1 MTINIKHTISILC
14 ATIIAACSE
23 NVDVRTA
30 TAIDKEVDIYPDYK
44 MVTIPSNIA
53 PLNFMIRDHFGESVL
68 DLSSMSYEFQTS
80 SKDGKFDIPIKE
92 WKKLLETAKGGA
104 VEARVII
111 KKDSKWM
118 VYPKFDINVSADDI
132 DSYLAYRL
140 IPPGYELWDEMG
152 IYQRNLTNFDETP
165 IIENTSTKK
174 NCVNC
179 HSFCMQDPDKMLLH
193 MREKVAGTIMI
204 TDGKAEKLNTK
215 TDQTV
220 SALVYPSW
228 HPSGKYVAFS
238 TNTTNQAFH
247 VNDRNRIEVYDTESD
262 VVVYDVNKKEIIT
275 TEALFSK
282 NAFETF
288 PTFSPDGK
296 TLYFCTAV
304 ADTMPIKYRS
314 IKYNLCS
321 ISFDPDN
328 RTFGN
333 EVDTLFNAAA
343 IDKTISFPR
352 VSPDGRFL
360 MFTLFDYGNF
370 SIWHKEAD
378 LYIMDLMSGE
388 IKPLDAVNSD
398 DTESYHSWSS
408 NSRWFVFS
416 SRRHD
421 GLYTHPYIA
430 HIDEKGNVS
439 KPFMLPQKDAE
450 FYFKF
455 MKSFN
460 IPEMVKGKVKKSPR
474 EIALTAKDTPGT
486 NLKFVLK

>member
-1 MTINIKHTISILC
+1 
-14 ATIIAACSE
+14 
-23 NVDVRTA
+23 
-30 TAIDKEVDIYPDYK
+30 
-44 MVTIPSNIA
+44 
-53 PLNFMIRDHFGESVL
+53 
-68 DLSSMSYEFQTS
+68 
-80 SKDGKFDIPIKE
+80 
-92 WKKLLETAKGGA
+92 
-104 VEARVII
+104 
-111 KKDSKWM
+111 
-118 VYPKFDINVSADDI
+118 
-132 DSYLAYRL
+132 
-140 IPPGYELWDEMG
+140 
-152 IYQRNLTNFDETP
+152 
-165 IIENTSTKK
+165 
-174 NCVNC
+174 
-179 HSFCMQDPDKMLLH
+179 
-193 MREKVAGTIMI
+193 
-204 TDGKAEKLNTK
+204 
-215 TDQTV
+215 
-220 SALVYPSW
+220 
-228 HPSGKYVAFS
+228 VAFS

-247 VNDRNRIEVYDTESD
+247 VNDKNRIEVYDTESD

-304 ADTMPIKYRS
+304 ADTMPIKYHS

-333 EVDTLFNAAA
+333 KVDTLFNAAA

-370 SIWHKEAD
+370 SIWHKEAN
-378 LYIMDLMSGE
+378 LYLMELKDKE
-388 IKPLDAVNSD
+388 IRPIDEANSD

-421 GLYTHPYIA
+421 GLYTNPYIA

-439 KPFMLPQKDAE
+439 KPFMLPQKDAD
-450 FYFKF
+450 FYFKS
-455 MKSFN
+455 MRSFN

-486 NLKFVLK
+486 NLKFVQK